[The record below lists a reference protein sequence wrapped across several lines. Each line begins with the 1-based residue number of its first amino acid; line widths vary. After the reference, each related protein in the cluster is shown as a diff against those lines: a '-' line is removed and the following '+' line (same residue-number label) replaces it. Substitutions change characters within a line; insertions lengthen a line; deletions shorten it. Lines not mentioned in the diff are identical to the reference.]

1 MEILDA
7 GAWISIISG
16 IVSVAGAIA
25 AIYVLITK
33 MPSDRRKTDSDSFAA
48 IAEASESI
56 ASGAKVSNEFLRD
69 QISELKK
76 RDKEREEKLK
86 EVEDRLI
93 TGEKI
98 NLEIRRELIAW
109 QDWAKRLSHQV
120 ISLGGSPV
128 PFRPKMIDDFADKDL
143 SAE

>member
-1 MEILDA
+1 MDLDV
-7 GAWISIISG
+7 GAWVSLIGSV
-16 IVSVAGAIA
+16 VSVVGAGA

-33 MPSDRRKTDSDSFAA
+33 QPSDRRKTDSDSFAA

-69 QISELKK
+69 QIGELKK
-76 RDKEREEKLK
+76 RDEEREKKLK

>member
-1 MEILDA
+1 MGLDA
-7 GAWISIISG
+7 GAWVSLIGS
-16 IVSVAGAIA
+16 IVSVVGAGA

-33 MPSDRRKTDSDSFAA
+33 QPSDRRKTDSDSFAA

-56 ASGAKVSNEFLRD
+56 ASGAKVSNEFLRQ
-69 QISELKK
+69 QIDELKK
-76 RDKEREEKLK
+76 RDEDRQKKLN
-86 EVEDRLI
+86 EVEERQIVGD
-93 TGEKI
+93 KI

>member
-1 MEILDA
+1 MELDA
-7 GAWISIISG
+7 GAWVSLIGSV
-16 IVSVAGAIA
+16 VSVVGAGA

-33 MPSDRRKTDSDSFAA
+33 QPSERRKTDSDSFAA
-48 IAEASESI
+48 IADASESI
-56 ASGAKVSNEFLRD
+56 ASGAKISNEFLRD
-69 QISELKK
+69 QIGELKK

-120 ISLGGSPV
+120 VSLGGSPV
-128 PFRPKMIDDFADKDL
+128 PFKARTIDDYADKDL
-143 SAE
+143 STE